1 MTTPES
7 PSTPVVRAHVSHA
20 VVAAYVADAV
30 EQVAGVTLATAR
42 AVRVTGA
49 EGPVDIELHVALRAG
64 IAAPVASH
72 ALDAAVRTYLHSM
85 MALETGRIS
94 VVVEEAAGVAD

>member
-1 MTTPES
+1 MDAPES

-30 EQVAGVTLATAR
+30 EQVAGVTLATAH

-64 IAAPVASH
+64 TAAPVASH
-72 ALDAAVRTYLHSM
+72 ALDDTVRTYLQSM

-94 VVVEEAAGVAD
+94 VVIEEAAGVAD